1 MFLKYNLNFVL
12 LLTSDKQ
19 FKNLTEKTP
28 YSVARIVDMQRRIVI
43 WFENQLIDQTKILK
57 RIYVTCDVLS
67 HSRQLLVAGSGA
79 WREEKLRFN

>member
-43 WFENQLIDQTKILK
+43 
-57 RIYVTCDVLS
+57 
-67 HSRQLLVAGSGA
+67 
-79 WREEKLRFN
+79 